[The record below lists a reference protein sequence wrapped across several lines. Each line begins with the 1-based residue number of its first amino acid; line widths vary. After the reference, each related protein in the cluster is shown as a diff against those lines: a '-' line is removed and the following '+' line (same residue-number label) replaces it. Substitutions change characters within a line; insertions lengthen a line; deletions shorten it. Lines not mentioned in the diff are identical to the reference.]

1 MKKKKFSLKARAK
14 SFRYAF
20 SGIYT
25 LIKNEHNARIHLCVT
40 IGVLFSGFFFE
51 LSAAE
56 WINLIFAIGLVFSAE
71 AFNSAIEYLSD
82 LVSPEYHPLVKKAKD
97 VAAAAVLLTAIAAAL
112 IGLIIFIPKIL
123 SLCSKL

>member
-56 WINLIFAIGLVFSAE
+56 WINFIFAIGLVFSAE

-112 IGLIIFIPKIL
+112 IGLIIFVPKIL

>member
-40 IGVLFSGFFFE
+40 MGVLFSGFFFE

>member
-25 LIKNEHNARIHLCVT
+25 LIKIEHNARIHLCVT

>member
-71 AFNSAIEYLSD
+71 AINSAIEYLSD
-82 LVSPEYHPLVKKAKD
+82 LVTPEYHPLVKKAKE
-97 VAAAAVLLTAIAAAL
+97 VAAAAELLTAIAAAL